1 MSRKTFSFGTFQ
13 FSETGIY
20 VYNVNEVQPEEGT
33 DTQGIAYD
41 KTTAVVTFTV
51 TDPGAGKLAVESSIG
66 GVKLTDDGA
75 GIFENIY
82 TYEPVSLEQNTDT
95 GIGVKKTVTG
105 AANTED
111 FSFTATFNAE
121 ASAKAAEDAT
131 VPVGELGKALLIV
144 GFGSL
149 GWGQGKHNL
158 PTISENFDAGD
169 TKNVDFGNITFNKPG
184 VYVFDVAENNQKS
197 DGGWTY
203 DTNTYQITVT
213 VEDNTEGELVAE
225 VEGNDPEFINAYK
238 PNEVSTDDPNG
249 IGNIQ
254 VLRS

>member
-1 MSRKTFSFGTFQ
+1 MTEGKTIT
-13 FSETGIY
+13 
-20 VYNVNEVQPEEGT
+20 
-33 DTQGIAYD
+33 
-41 KTTAVVTFTV
+41 
-51 TDPGAGKLAVESSIG
+51 
-66 GVKLTDDGA
+66 
-75 GIFENIY
+75 
-82 TYEPVSLEQNTDT
+82 
-95 GIGVKKTVTG
+95 
-105 AANTED
+105 
-111 FSFTATFNAE
+111 
-121 ASAKAAEDAT
+121 
-131 VPVGELGKALLIV
+131 
-144 GFGSL
+144 
-149 GWGQGKHNL
+149 
-158 PTISENFDAGD
+158 TISENFDAGD

-254 VLRS
+254 VTKKLKAMRRIRRSTSSLRWRAVMKSVF